1 MSSSAE
7 RTVWTIGTAH
17 REPDAFLALL
27 LEHRIELL
35 ADVRSRPTSRQPHF
49 RRDALEALLAAAGIG
64 YAWLGTELGGHRR
77 GGYEAYTATPAFAAG
92 IARLEALAAARRT
105 AVCCAELDP
114 ERCHR
119 RHVADELVRRGWTVI
134 HILRPGA
141 SREHR
146 LEPRQRPLPLR

>member
-17 REPDAFLALL
+17 RKLEAFLALL
-27 LEHRIELL
+27 REHRIELL
-35 ADVRSRPTSRQPHF
+35 ADVRSAPRSHQPHF
-49 RRDALEALLAAAGIG
+49 CRDQLEALLAAAGIG
-64 YAWLGTELGGHRR
+64 YAWLGAELGGYRR

-92 IARLEALAAARRT
+92 ITRLEALARNRRT
-105 AVCCAELDP
+105 VVCCAELDP

-119 RHVADELVRRGWTVI
+119 RHIADELVRRGWTVI

-146 LEPRQRPLPLR
+146 LEPRQRPLPLG